1 MTKISKIMSNFVWTA
16 SEGHVVKC
24 KKDSDLNFGVVVDP
38 DYFYNQKEQFNR
50 VIQYNLECLED
61 EDFKYVMRDFRSRS
75 PESKGFANITLVL
88 LHECGHIMTWKH
100 QGLHKRPEL
109 YDDQEE
115 YISQPDEVWA
125 TNWAIKWLEDEENRE
140 YAKWFERE
148 FFKARRR

>member
-1 MTKISKIMSNFVWTA
+1 MAKISKIMSNFVWTA
-16 SEGHVVKC
+16 SEGRVVKC

-38 DYFYNQKEQFNR
+38 DYFYNQKEQFNC

-100 QGLHKRPEL
+100 QGLHERPEL

-125 TNWAIKWLEDEENRE
+125 TNWAIKWLEDEENRK

-148 FFKARRR
+148 FFKALKR